1 MTVAELIKELEK
13 MPQDYDVVYYA
24 NISDK
29 DIRFD
34 ITGILNVNNVNKII
48 ELDFV

>member
-1 MTVAELIKELEK
+1 MTVAELIKKLEK
-13 MPQDYDVVYYA
+13 MPQDYDVTYYA
-24 NISDK
+24 NIGDK

-34 ITGILNVNNVNKII
+34 ITGILNVNDVDKTI

>member
-1 MTVAELIKELEK
+1 MKVSELIKELEQ
-13 MPQDYDVVYYA
+13 MPQNYDVVYYA

-34 ITGILNVNNVNKII
+34 ITGILNVNNVDKTI